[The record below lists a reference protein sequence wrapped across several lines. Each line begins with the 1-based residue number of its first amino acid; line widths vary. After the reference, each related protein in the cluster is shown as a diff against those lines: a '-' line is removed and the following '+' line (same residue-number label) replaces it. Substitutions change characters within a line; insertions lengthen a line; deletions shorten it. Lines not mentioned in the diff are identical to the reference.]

1 MNFKIL
7 FVFVSF
13 LFVCSRSVAQA
24 PILGST
30 VKFIVFTAS
39 GAITNTGIT
48 HLTGN
53 VGSNVGAVTG
63 FGNVNGVMHST
74 DPATALCVLDLAI
87 LYNQLDTTTAHFFPS
102 ASLGGVDTLGPGVYS
117 VPVVATLDS
126 DLVLNGGGD
135 SSAVFIFQLE
145 SGLSSTAGV
154 KVKLINGA
162 LACNVFW
169 KVEGI
174 LTLAA
179 GTTMRGSVIV
189 NNGTISM
196 GSLDTLE
203 GRILTTLGAIT
214 LNGVNGMTPL
224 GCGLPLLS
232 GPVAPNLASTA
243 CYALFSTTGAVTNVG
258 TTKVRGDV
266 GTNTGL
272 LSGYSAS
279 DVIGTIHPVPD
290 SSTAQAAADVLN
302 IFSYLTAL
310 PYDIELLYPAQFG
323 NNLLLT
329 PHTYWLGAATT
340 FTDSIFLDAQ
350 GNPNAVFVIKM
361 WGALTTSTYSNVKLL
376 NGTKASSVFWLTEGA
391 ADIVANSV
399 FNGTILC
406 NSGAFSMLANA
417 KMNGR
422 ALVKIGALSTTND
435 SVYIPTLTGSDSA
448 ICYPGVV
455 LPVKLVEFSL
465 SKGDNQRVNL
475 HWVAAD
481 ESDLRHYEIMRSE
494 NGNHWDMQSVIA
506 AKNNASG
513 SNYYNAED
521 QPDHTGIFYYRLKC
535 VDLYG
540 KAQYSPTRTINLSAN
555 GPSAPSV
562 YPNAAD
568 RFINIAL
575 YGTAATNSF
584 EIHNLF
590 GKTILKGS
598 LLGNSVNKIA
608 LPVLDNAMYFIIV
621 NQDDRISK
629 LKLQVSQ

>member
-1 MNFKIL
+1 MNFKLL

-13 LFVCSRSVAQA
+13 LFVCSRSAAQA
-24 PILGST
+24 PIMGST

-48 HLTGN
+48 HLTGD

-63 FGNVNGVMHST
+63 FGNVNGVMHAA
-74 DPATALCVLDLAI
+74 DPATALCVVDLAI
-87 LYNQLDTTTAHFFPS
+87 LYHQLDTTTAHLFPS

-117 VPVVATLDS
+117 VPIFATLDS
-126 DLVLNGGGD
+126 DLVLDGGGD

-189 NNGTISM
+189 NNGTIAM

-203 GRILTTLGAIT
+203 
-214 LNGVNGMTPL
+214 
-224 GCGLPLLS
+224 
-232 GPVAPNLASTA
+232 
-243 CYALFSTTGAVTNVG
+243 VTNVG
-258 TTKVRGDV
+258 TTKLHGDV

-272 LSGYSAS
+272 LSGYSAG

-361 WGALTTSTYSNVKLL
+361 WGALTTSAYSNVKLL
-376 NGTKASSVFWLTEGA
+376 NGTKASNVFWLTEGA
-391 ADIVANSV
+391 ADIIANSV

-406 NSGAFSMLANA
+406 NNGAFSMLANA

-422 ALVKIGALSTTND
+422 ALVKIGALSTTDD
-435 SVYIPTLTGSDSA
+435 SVYIPTLTGADSA
-448 ICYPGVV
+448 ICYPGLA
-455 LPVKLVEFSL
+455 LPLKLMEFSL
-465 SKGDNQRVNL
+465 SKGNHQTVNL

-481 ESDLRHYEIMRSE
+481 ETFLRDYEIMRSE
-494 NGNHWDMQSVIA
+494 NGTHWDKQSIIA
-506 AKNNASG
+506 AKHNVSVSNDYNEKDIPGHSG
-513 SNYYNAED
+513 
-521 QPDHTGIFYYRLKC
+521 TFYYRIKS
-535 VDLYG
+535 VAFDG
-540 KAQYSPTRTINLSAN
+540 KVEFSPTLTINFSAN
-555 GPSAPSV
+555 EPSTPSV
-562 YPNAAD
+562 YPNAAGS
-568 RFINIAL
+568 FFNIAL

-584 EIHNLF
+584 EIHNLL
-590 GKTILKGS
+590 GKIVLKGP
-598 LLGNSVNKIA
+598 LVGNSVNKIA
-608 LPVLDNAMYFIIV
+608 LPALDNAMYFIIV
-621 NQDDRISK
+621 NQDERISN
-629 LKLQVSQ
+629 LKLQVIQ